1 MPNSLQGK
9 TIMVTGATNGIGLI
23 TARELAKMGAQVTIV
38 GRNAEKC
45 AAVAEHIQAAA
56 GTPVEVIVGDLSVME
71 GVRQVAKTFQE
82 KHSQLHVLVNNAG
95 GMFTRRV
102 LTTDGFEYTFALN
115 HLNYFLLTD
124 LLLDLLKAGAP
135 SRIINVSSVA
145 HENAKIDFDN
155 LQGQKRFVG
164 LEAYGQSKL
173 ANLLFTYELARRL
186 EGTGVTANA
195 LHPGVVATGFAR
207 NNGPIY
213 NVGTWIAGQLF
224 FRKPERGAQTSIY
237 LASSPDV
244 EGVSGK
250 YFVDC
255 KAVAS
260 RPQSY
265 DRAAAERLWQVS
277 LEMTEKARQNN

>member
-1 MPNSLQGK
+1 MWR
-9 TIMVTGATNGIGLI
+9 V
-23 TARELAKMGAQVTIV
+23 AREI
-38 GRNAEKC
+38 E
-45 AAVAEHIQAAA
+45 AAT
-56 GTPVEVIVGDLSVME
+56 GTPVEFIVGDLSEME
-71 GVRQVAKTFQE
+71 GIRQVAKTFREQ
-82 KHSQLHVLVNNAG
+82 HSRLHVLVNNAG

-115 HLNYFLLTD
+115 HINYFLLTE

-155 LQGQKRFVG
+155 LQGQKRFIG

-207 NNGPIY
+207 NNGPVY

-224 FRKPERGAQTSIY
+224 FRSPERGAADQHLPGLLPRGGGCQREILCGLQGGRFQAAVVRPGRGGEA
-237 LASSPDV
+237 LAGEPGDD
-244 EGVSGK
+244 GK
-250 YFVDC
+250 
-255 KAVAS
+255 
-260 RPQSY
+260 R
-265 DRAAAERLWQVS
+265 
-277 LEMTEKARQNN
+277 RQNN